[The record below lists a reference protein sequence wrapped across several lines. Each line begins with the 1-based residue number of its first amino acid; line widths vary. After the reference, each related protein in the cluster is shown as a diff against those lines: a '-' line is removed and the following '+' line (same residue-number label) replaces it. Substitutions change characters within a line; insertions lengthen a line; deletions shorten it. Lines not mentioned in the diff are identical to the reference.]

1 MSPKKQKSEEKLK
14 DSPKTKK
21 AKKTK
26 PDEALEVKK
35 ASTPK
40 AKKVKSIPVP
50 EQVEKPALETVASK
64 EEKKPKIIAKKTK
77 EKSIEET
84 KLKKTTIVEKPKK
97 TEEKKVPEKIQEI
110 QKETEVKK
118 PATGK
123 KTITYFPENV
133 KAPVTRH
140 IEHPKKPEIVPA
152 ETVSVPV
159 EKSAVTRPKIKI
171 DETITVSELATK
183 MNVKTVELIKKLMS
197 LGVLA
202 TINQRIGR
210 DVVSLIASEFG
221 YDVEIVPL
229 FGEREVEEKE
239 DVAKLKPRAPI
250 VTIMGHVDHG
260 KTSLMD
266 AIRESNVAEKE
277 AGGIT
282 QHIGAYK
289 VKTQNGEIVFLDTPG
304 HEAFTAMRA
313 RGAQA
318 TDIVILVVAADDG
331 VMPQTVEAIDHAR
344 AANVPIIVA
353 INKVDLPTANVQ
365 KVKQELSGH
374 NLLSEDWGGKIITVE
389 VSARKNTGIDKLLEL
404 ILLQS
409 EIMELKANPDK
420 KATGVIVE
428 AKVSPKVGPV
438 ATVLVKNGTLK
449 VGDFIIAGTSY
460 AKVRAMHNDKG
471 KRLLEAGPSTPVEM
485 MGFQW
490 APQSGDKFFTVSDE
504 KEARSISEMRQQL
517 RRDERLTKSRHLT
530 LEDFHKN
537 MIEGKA
543 KQLNLIIKAD
553 VRGSVEV
560 LRDSLE
566 KLATK
571 DVAVKIIHFGIG
583 GVNDSDVILAAA
595 SDAVIIG
602 FNVRSET
609 SAMILAQKEE
619 IEIKTYRIIYEV
631 INDVKAAME
640 GLLEPDKKEV
650 YLGRARVLKIFKVAK
665 LGTIAGCTVID
676 GKITRTGG
684 ARLLRDNTIVFEG
697 KLGSL
702 KRFKDDAKEVEKGFE
717 CGLMLEGFSDV
728 KIGDVIE
735 SFAIEL
741 VKRKL

>member
-1 MSPKKQKSEEKLK
+1 MSPRKPKSEEKSKDSSKTKKPKKLKSEELADGKKLSATKAKKGKISVQKSEEN
-14 DSPKTKK
+14 
-21 AKKTK
+21 
-26 PDEALEVKK
+26 AL
-35 ASTPK
+35 
-40 AKKVKSIPVP
+40 
-50 EQVEKPALETVASK
+50 ASK
-64 EEKKPKIIAKKTK
+64 ELKKPKVVKKKSVEEVKVKKIA
-77 EKSIEET
+77 EPE
-84 KLKKTTIVEKPKK
+84 KLKKTKITEKPKETVKVAEVTKVSK
-97 TEEKKVPEKIQEI
+97 T
-110 QKETEVKK
+110 
-118 PATGK
+118 
-123 KTITYFPENV
+123 TITYFPENIKSPTV
-133 KAPVTRH
+133 QRPM
-140 IEHPKKPEIVPA
+140 EHPKKPEA
-152 ETVSVPV
+152 VSVPAPV
-159 EKSAVTRPKIKI
+159 SEEKPSITRPKLKV
-171 DETITVSELATK
+171 DETITVSELSTK
-183 MNVKTVELIKKLMS
+183 MNIKTVELIKKLMS
-197 LGVLA
+197 LGILA
-202 TINQRIGR
+202 TINQRIGK

-221 YDVEIVPL
+221 YEVEIVPL
-229 FGEREVEEKE
+229 FGEKEVEEE
-239 DVAKLKPRAPI
+239 ENALKLKPRAPI

-289 VKTQNGEIVFLDTPG
+289 VKTANGEIVFLDTPG

-313 RGAQA
+313 RGAQV

-353 INKVDLPTANVQ
+353 INKVDLPNANVQ

-374 NLLSEDWGGKIITVE
+374 NLLAEDWGGKIIMVE
-389 VSARKNTGIDKLLEL
+389 VSAKKNIGIDKLLEL
-404 ILLQS
+404 ILLQA

-420 KATGVIVE
+420 KAVGAIVE

-438 ATVLVKNGTLK
+438 ATVLVKSGTLK

-460 AKVRAMHNDKG
+460 GKVRAMHNDKG
-471 KRLLEAGPSTPVEM
+471 KRLIEAGPSTPVEM

-490 APQSGDKFFTVSDE
+490 APQSGDKFFVVSDE
-504 KEARSISEMRQQL
+504 KEARNISETRQQL
-517 RRDERLTKSRHLT
+517 RRNERLSRSRHLT

-537 MIEGKA
+537 MVEGKA
-543 KQLNLIIKAD
+543 KQLNLILKAD
-553 VRGSVEV
+553 VRGSIEV

-566 KLATK
+566 KMATK

-583 GVNDSDVILAAA
+583 GINDSDVILATA

-609 SAMILAQKEE
+609 SAMILAQKEG

-631 INDVKAAME
+631 ISDVKAAME

-650 YLGRARVLKIFKVAK
+650 YVGRARVLKIFKAAK
-665 LGTIAGCTVID
+665 IGTIAGCTVID

-684 ARLLRDNTIVFEG
+684 ARLLRDNTIVHEG
-697 KLGSL
+697 KLASL

-728 KIGDVIE
+728 KISDVIE